1 MDIIVKPKPGL
12 TVRKPDGSKLQADG
26 ERVSRTSF
34 WIRRLQDGDVTEVKQ
49 AAKAAKN
56 HQPKE

>member
-26 ERVSRTSF
+26 ELVSRTSF
-34 WIRRLQDGDVTEVKQ
+34 WIRRLQDGDVTEVKP

-56 HQPKE
+56 PQPKE

>member
-12 TVRKPDGSKLQADG
+12 TGRKPDGSKLQADG

-34 WIRRLQDGDVTEVKQ
+34 WIRRLQDGDVTEVKP

-56 HQPKE
+56 PQPKE

>member
-34 WIRRLQDGDVTEVKQ
+34 WIRRLQDGDVTEIKP

-56 HQPKE
+56 PQSKE